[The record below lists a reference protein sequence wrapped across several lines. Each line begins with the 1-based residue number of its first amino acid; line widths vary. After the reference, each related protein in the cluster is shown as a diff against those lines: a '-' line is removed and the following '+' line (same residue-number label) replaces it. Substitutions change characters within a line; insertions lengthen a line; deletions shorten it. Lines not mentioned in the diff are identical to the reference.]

1 MILNER
7 ETIRS
12 EIQDIKDKL
21 CQVQKDLNQKLNEI
35 DSIIGLCDHFL
46 LRRLDSG
53 SDEYVRDLS
62 SIIKKE
68 YFNLIKSI

>member
-12 EIQDIKDKL
+12 EIQDIKGKL
-21 CQVQKDLNQKLNEI
+21 SQVQKDLNQKLDEI
-35 DSIIGLCDHFL
+35 DSIISLCDHFL